1 MAVMVFL
8 IPESPGWL
16 VRKVTLFHFPTLWCV
31 GPVQPGGQGAGVAEA
46 RGGGVRD
53 GGGGG
58 AEGSDRQGVRG
69 RGGRP
74 GMLLQGEANPSH
86 NLLQV
91 VFAPTNTCHRG
102 VLIPVFIMVFLFAI
116 QNWSGFIVVIFFAAN
131 IFKVC
136 QISLTATNPCLRRR
150 TPASMSSTPP

>member
-1 MAVMVFL
+1 
-8 IPESPGWL
+8 
-16 VRKVTLFHFPTLWCV
+16 
-31 GPVQPGGQGAGVAEA
+31 
-46 RGGGVRD
+46 
-53 GGGGG
+53 
-58 AEGSDRQGVRG
+58 
-69 RGGRP
+69 
-74 GMLLQGEANPSH
+74 MLPQGEATPSN

-91 VFAPTNTCHRG
+91 VVTPNITCHRG
-102 VLIPVFIMVFLFAI
+102 ILIPVFIMVFLFVI